1 MKLFSEDSIMG
12 RIGSKLTELMML
24 NIMFCITVI
33 PVFTF
38 GAACS
43 ALHYELLKIYRGENG
58 KIVEEYLRAFKNN
71 FKRGTAIWLLH
82 LVWLFAMV
90 IAGLL
95 FLDGS
100 TGDSAVPIFVAGA
113 VLYIWAMSLS
123 WACIFNSRYD
133 IPVIASIR
141 NGMVAIFKHPIASV
155 SMLVMAALSVV
166 VFIVPQIAPLGLLIS
181 ISLCAMPGTVLYSRV
196 FDELEGK
203 DKDGE
208 DREE

>member
-71 FKRGTAIWLLH
+71 FKRGTAIWMIY
-82 LVWLFAMV
+82 LVWLIIIV
-90 IAGLL
+90 IAALL
-95 FLDGS
+95 FMGNSGDGGS
-100 TGDSAVPIFVAGA
+100 VSIFVVCA
-113 VLYIWAMSLS
+113 VVYIWAMSLS
-123 WACIFNSRYD
+123 WACIYNSRYD
-133 IPVIASIR
+133 NPVIVSIR
-141 NGMVAIFKHPIASV
+141 NGLVSVLKYPIASV